1 MNVYESLKT
10 ILIDELKISAELV
23 TPEASLED
31 IECDS
36 LTLVELSLLLE
47 RDLGVDIED
56 HELKEVPDLAA
67 MGRLL
72 EGRLAGAGA

>member
-1 MNVYESLKT
+1 MNGYEKLRN
-10 ILIDELKISAELV
+10 ILVDELRVAPDLV
-23 TPEASLED
+23 SPGASLED
-31 IECDS
+31 IEFDS

-56 HELKEVPDLAA
+56 HELKDVPDLAA

-72 EGRLAGAGA
+72 EQRMAGAEA